1 MSNAAILENAH
12 NIGGKKFATIP
23 VSEIKIDTGYQR
35 RLREKVNRMVA
46 NWDYNL
52 CDVVLVSY
60 RNGKFYVIDGQHR
73 VAAAKRVGAEFLPC
87 QIVEGLSRE
96 EEAARFVAL
105 NSGVSPL
112 SQYDT
117 WNANLLCGDPVDT
130 EVKRICDKWGIEVSD
145 RRGGVYGRLGN
156 LREAR
161 KIVRGQGGAAF
172 DWIMEALY
180 TAQWHIVRGG
190 YCSEVLAALSNV
202 YKKFGPDTM
211 EYVVS
216 IIKSKNPNTL
226 RAVAQDRYTEYG
238 IHKSLVKYMEDEVQN
253 AIARTSSTT
262 TETENIF
269 MAA

>member
-23 VSEIKIDTGYQR
+23 VSEIKIDAGYQR

-60 RNGKFYVIDGQHR
+60 RNNKFYVIDGQHR

-96 EEAARFVAL
+96 EEATRFVAL
-105 NSGVSPL
+105 NSATSPL

-117 WNANLLCGDPVDT
+117 WKANLLCGDPVDT
-130 EVKRICDKWGIEVSD
+130 EVKRICDKWGVAIFDS
-145 RRGGVYGRLGN
+145 RGSVPGKLGS
-156 LREAR
+156 LYDAR
-161 KIVRGQGGAAF
+161 KIVRRCGYGAL
-172 DWIMEALY
+172 DWILETLHK
-180 TAQWHIVRGG
+180 AQWHMIKGG
-190 YCSEVLAALSNV
+190 HNGAILNAINNV
-202 YKKFGPDTM
+202 WKEFDVGVSD
-211 EYVVS
+211 YVVS
-216 IIKSKNPNTL
+216 IIKSKTPSTL
-226 RAVAQDRYTEYG
+226 RAVAQDTYPEYSTN
-238 IHKSLVKYMEDEVQN
+238 KALSKYMEDEVRN

-262 TETENIF
+262 IETENIF

>member
-23 VSEIKIDTGYQR
+23 VSEIKIDAGYQR

-60 RNGKFYVIDGQHR
+60 RNDKFYVIDGQHR

-105 NSGVSPL
+105 NSATSPL

-117 WNANLLCGDPVDT
+117 WKANLLCGDPVDT
-130 EVKRICDKWGIEVSD
+130 EVKRICDKWDIEITD
-145 RRGGVYGRLGN
+145 TYGCGYARLGS
-156 LREAR
+156 LYDAR
-161 KIVRGQGGAAF
+161 RIVRTTGSKAF
-172 DWIMEALY
+172 DWILDTLHA
-180 TAQWHIVRGG
+180 AQWHMVKGG
-190 YCSEVLAALSNV
+190 HNGAVLSAINNA
-202 YKKFGPDTM
+202 YKEFGPD
-211 EYVVS
+211 VAKDIVS
-216 IIKSKNPNTL
+216 IIKNKTPKTL
-226 RAVAQDRYTEYG
+226 RAAALDVYPEYSG
-238 IHKSLVKYMEDEVQN
+238 NRALIKYIEDEVKKATN
-253 AIARTSSTT
+253 MVTAFADIGVMD
-262 TETENIF
+262 F
-269 MAA
+269 AA